1 MDLQARLDRLLPRT
15 MAQCPVPAENGIGP
29 SAPHSH
35 RSKVLLSLCYTVVAI
50 LLLLLLV
57 AENVGKILLFMNNK
71 SVNTTVEVFLS
82 DLSNVSNQ
90 AMPVALAVHD

>member
-15 MAQCPVPAENGIGP
+15 TVACPSRTENGLEPTIH
-29 SAPHSH
+29 HSH

-57 AENVGKILLFMNNK
+57 AENIGKILLLMNNK
-71 SVNTTVEVFLS
+71 SVNSTVEVFVS

-90 AMPVALAVHD
+90 AVPVALAVNN